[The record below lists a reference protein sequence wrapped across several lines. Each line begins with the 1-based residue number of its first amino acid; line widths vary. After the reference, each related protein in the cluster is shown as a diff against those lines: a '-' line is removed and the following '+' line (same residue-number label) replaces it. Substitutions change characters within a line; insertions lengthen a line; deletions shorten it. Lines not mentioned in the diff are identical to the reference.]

1 MADRQRG
8 SVRGCHLLC
17 SNTSCGKPSL
27 YFVLMDLQP
36 SIYPHT
42 HPSSLSPTHQPTH
55 SRTDPHSIPGTNH
68 QAPNLSWG
76 SRQGCTHPGGCKEGD
91 VGTSICMNLSSSHY
105 YYFIKHF
112 LLLFL
117 VVLGLCCCMWAF
129 SSCSDQRLLSSC
141 RAQASHCGG
150 FSSDCGGNILPMLQS
165 MGFRAPRLQ

>member
-17 SNTSCGKPSL
+17 SNTSCARKLPSL
-27 YFVLMDLQP
+27 GLYFIIMDLQP
-36 SIYPHT
+36 STYPHT
-42 HPSSLSPTHQPTH
+42 HPSNLSPTHPPTH
-55 SRTDPHSIPGTNH
+55 PLTHSPTHIHPAGPCAKVLCQPLGNTAMTIPGTNH
-68 QAPNLSWG
+68 QAPNLSWD

-117 VVLGLCCCMWAF
+117 VVLGLRCCMWAF
-129 SSCSDQRLLSSC
+129 SNCGA
-141 RAQASHCGG
+141 RAQ
-150 FSSDCGGNILPMLQS
+150 
-165 MGFRAPRLQ
+165 

>member
-42 HPSSLSPTHQPTH
+42 HPSSLSPTHIHPAGPCAQVLCQPLG
-55 SRTDPHSIPGTNH
+55 SRAITIPGTNH

-117 VVLGLCCCMWAF
+117 VVLGLCCCTWAF
-129 SSCSDQRLLSSC
+129 SSCELGLSSC
-141 RAQASHCGG
+141 GIRV
-150 FSSDCGGNILPMLQS
+150 
-165 MGFRAPRLQ
+165 